1 MPSSLPG
8 GSHHSPARSGSLAA
22 VGPGKHDGGSV
33 TVGTLGGGRAPFG
46 ARLAAAMTA
55 RGPLCVGVDPH
66 PGLLAD
72 WGLVDDV
79 QGLRSFSQTV
89 LEAVAPLAAAL
100 KPQVALYERHGS
112 AGLAVLEELLADA
125 AAAGVLTIADAK
137 RGDIGSTM
145 AGYADA
151 WLRDGSALAA
161 DSVTLSPYLG
171 FESLR
176 PALDMAAANGRGV
189 FVLALTS
196 NPEGASVQHVGGAQS
211 VARRIVQAAAQE
223 NERYAGEALGSVGLV
238 VGATVGNALTDLGI
252 DLAAVHGPLL
262 APGLGAQGGTGADM
276 RATFGAAYPAVLA
289 TSSRGILAAGPD
301 VAALRAATVET
312 LQDL

>member
-1 MPSSLPG
+1 MPSNIPT
-8 GSHHSPARSGSLAA
+8 GSLATS
-22 VGPGKHDGGSV
+22 GPDGAPV
-33 TVGTLGGGRAPFG
+33 PFG
-46 ARLAAAMTA
+46 ARLAAAMVA
-55 RGPLCVGVDPH
+55 RGPLCVGIDPH

-72 WGLVDDV
+72 WGLADNV
-79 QGLRSFSQTV
+79 QGLRTFSQTV
-89 LEAVAPLAAAL
+89 LEAVAPLAAAI

-112 AGLAVLEELLADA
+112 AGMAVLEELLAA
-125 AAAGVLTIADAK
+125 AAQAAVLTIADAK

-176 PALDMAAANGRGV
+176 PALDLAATTGRGV

-196 NPEGASVQHVGGAQS
+196 NPEGASVQHVGGVDS
-211 VARRIVQAAAQE
+211 VAKHIAQAAAVE
-223 NERYAGEALGSVGLV
+223 NQRYATEALGSVGLV
-238 VGATVGNALTDLGI
+238 VGATVGNALTKLGI

-262 APGLGAQGGTGADM
+262 APGLGAQGATGADM
-276 RATFGAAYPAVLA
+276 RATFGGAYPAVLG
-289 TSSRGILAAGPD
+289 TSSRGILAAGPS
-301 VAALRAATVET
+301 VEGLRAATVET
-312 LQDL
+312 LTGL